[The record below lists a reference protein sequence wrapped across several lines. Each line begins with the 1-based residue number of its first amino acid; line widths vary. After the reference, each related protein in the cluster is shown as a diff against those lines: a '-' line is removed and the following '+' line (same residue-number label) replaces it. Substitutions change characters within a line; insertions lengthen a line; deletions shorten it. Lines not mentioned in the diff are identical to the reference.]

1 MADPSDVT
9 IGEDGQHVRDG
20 SPRGTP
26 GHHRAVRRPGRLD
39 AAGRAPR
46 PRGGEARRRRGG
58 LPDCARGRA
67 SRRPRQGSCRGRSAR
82 TLRRSGRLRGR
93 RRARGARRAEDR
105 RGDVGLRR
113 GGRALLGRGRVW
125 RAGRDSDRAGRD
137 GRARRGRTR
146 RVRGLRRHREHC
158 GAAPIGDGAGKRARR
173 PGDAA
178 IARAPVR
185 VGRAGRAR
193 AEGQGRQRV
202 GLGGPAATRGGGAG
216 PRARRDRRR
225 GDRPA
230 SRARCRPGDPRG
242 CESRVGR
249 RGLRHR

>member
-9 IGEDGQHVRDG
+9 IGEDDQHVRDG
-20 SPRGTP
+20 SPRGTA

-46 PRGGEARRRRGG
+46 PRGGEARGRRGG
-58 LPDCARGRA
+58 VSDGAGGRA
-67 SRRPRQGSCRGRSAR
+67 PRWPRQGSCGGRSAR

-93 RRARGARRAEDR
+93 RRARGARGAEDR

-146 RVRGLRRHREHC
+146 RVRGLRRHRQHC
-158 GAAPIGDGAGKRARR
+158 GAAPVGDGAGKRARR
-173 PGDAA
+173 PRNATV
-178 IARAPVR
+178 ARAPVR
-185 VGRAGRAR
+185 LDRTGRAR
-193 AEGQGRQRV
+193 AEGQRRQRV
-202 GLGGPAATRGGGAG
+202 GLGGAAATRRGGAG
-216 PRARRDRRR
+216 PRARRGRRR
-225 GDRPA
+225 ADRPA
-230 SRARCRPGDPRG
+230 SRAKCRPRDPRG
-242 CESRVGR
+242 GESRVGR
-249 RGLRHR
+249 RDLRHR